1 MTGMDES
8 GGPGRPARK
17 KSLGQHFLNSGR
29 TVNRI
34 VDALGLEPGTIVC
47 EIGPGRGALT
57 RELSARQAALVLVEM
72 DSELIPLLR
81 DSYPDAR
88 VVEADAAAIDT
99 GTLVPAGKRAV
110 VVGNLPYNAGGR
122 ILFNLLTGPAHFER
136 LVLMFQKEVAV
147 RFCAAPGDR
156 EFGASSLLVSLL
168 AETRYLFDVAPG
180 KFIPPP
186 KVMSGVVLFEPRVLA
201 TDEADLTGAAFSSF
215 VHSVFAQPR
224 KTVANSMMNGLK
236 LDRRAVEALLA
247 AAGADPG
254 CRPNCVT
261 PAQALTMFR
270 LISRPPVTDHTPE

>member
-1 MTGMDES
+1 MTGIDES
-8 GGPGRPARK
+8 GGPGRPGRK

-34 VDALGLEPGTIVC
+34 VDALALEPGIGVC

-57 RELSARQAALVLVEM
+57 RELSARQAALILVEM
-72 DSELIPLLR
+72 DSDLIPLLR
-81 DSYPDAR
+81 ASYPDAR

-99 GTLVPAGKRAV
+99 GTLVPAEGRAV

-136 LVLMFQKEVAV
+136 MVLMFQKEVAI

-186 KVMSGVVLFEPRVLA
+186 KVMSGVVLFLPRVLA
-201 TDEADLTGAAFSSF
+201 ATERDVAGPAFSGF
-215 VHSVFAQPR
+215 VHAVFAQPR

-236 LDRRAVEALLA
+236 LDRQTVEALLA
-247 AAGADPG
+247 DAGVDPG

-261 PAQALTMFR
+261 PVQAIEMFR
-270 LISRPPVTDHTPE
+270 KFAGRD